1 MITSK
6 AYTKYIRVSPRKL
19 RQVIDLIRGE
29 KANQALLILV
39 ASKKRASTYAQKTLK
54 SAISNAR
61 QNPAVTEDE
70 LFISKITA
78 DKGPMLK
85 RYRAAAMGR
94 ATMIRHRTSHLKVEL
109 SKIKSAQKLVKTP
122 PSKRIGGPIPVDKT
136 PKETAQK
143 MRRPK
148 QSRKA
153 PQKRRVRR

>member
-1 MITSK
+1 MIISK

-29 KANQALLILV
+29 KANRALLILV
-39 ASKKRASTYAQKTLK
+39 ASNKRASVYAQKTLA

-61 QNPAVTEDE
+61 GNPAVKEDE

-109 SKIKSAQKLVKTP
+109 SKTKSAQKLVKTP
-122 PSKRIGGPIPVDKT
+122 EKA
-136 PKETAQK
+136 AQK
-143 MRRPK
+143 TRHPK